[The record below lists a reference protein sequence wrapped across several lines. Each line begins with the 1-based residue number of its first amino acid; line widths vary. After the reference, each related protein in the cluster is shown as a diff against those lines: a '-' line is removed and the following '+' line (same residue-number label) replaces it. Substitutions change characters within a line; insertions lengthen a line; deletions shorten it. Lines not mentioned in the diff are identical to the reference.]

1 MVDDMPACAHEAAIR
16 RLMEG
21 PAYRTMLEV
30 LQNEHERT
38 VADIVTLTEIP
49 SPPFGEGPRAEAYR
63 AMLAAHG
70 LEDVEMDAEGNVFGL
85 RRGVGNGEVVVLA
98 AHLDTVFPAGT
109 DVRVRREGTRLH
121 APGVGDDTRGLAVLL
136 AWLRAMDAAGIT
148 TRADIV
154 VLGDV
159 GEEGPGDLRG
169 VRRFFRDSRYRDRV
183 KAFVTVD
190 GPDMGTLVTGGIAS
204 RRFRATFQGPGGHSL
219 MDFGIVN
226 PMHALAQTVLEL
238 SRVAVPRT
246 PRTTH
251 AATVV
256 SGGTSVNAIPNRA
269 ALEVD
274 LRSESMEE
282 LERLDRRFR
291 AIVAEAV
298 AAENHARS
306 TESGAVTL
314 ELTIIG
320 DRPGG
325 QGDRNGDLVRFALG
339 SLRAHGFAPELVTG
353 STDANIP
360 LSLGIPAICVG
371 SGGEGG
377 RYHSLD
383 EWIDVEPQASVR
395 GMAAGLVTAL
405 AIAGVAGS

>member
-1 MVDDMPACAHEAAIR
+1 MPEDPSAHVHEAAVA

-21 PAYRTMLEV
+21 AAYRTILET
-30 LQNEHERT
+30 LRAEHDRT

-63 AMLAAHG
+63 AMLVAHG

-121 APGVGDDTRGLAVLL
+121 APGVGDDTRSLAVLL
-136 AWLRAMDAAGIT
+136 AWLRAMDAAGIAT
-148 TRADIV
+148 KADIV

-169 VRRFFRDSRYRDRV
+169 VRRFFRESRYRDRV

-190 GPDMGTLVTGGIAS
+190 GPDMDSLVTGGIAS
-204 RRFRATFQGPGGHSL
+204 RRFRATFRGPGGHSL

-238 SRVAVPRT
+238 SRIAVPRA

-256 SGGTSVNAIPNRA
+256 SGGTSVNAIPNGV

-274 LRSESMEE
+274 LRSESMDE

-291 AIVAEAV
+291 AIVTEAV
-298 AAENHARS
+298 EAENHARS
-306 TESGAVTL
+306 TAKGAVTA

-325 QGDRNGDLVRFALG
+325 QGDRGSDLVRFARA
-339 SLRAHGFAPELVTG
+339 SMRAHGFEPELVTG

-383 EWIDVEPQASVR
+383 EWIDVEPEASLR

-405 AIAGVAGS
+405 AVAGMVEA

>member
-1 MVDDMPACAHEAAIR
+1 MPDPTPSSHDAAIR
-16 RLMEG
+16 RLMES
-21 PAYRTMLEV
+21 PAYASMIETLRA
-30 LQNEHERT
+30 EHQRT
-38 VADIVTLTEIP
+38 VDDIVTLTEIP
-49 SPPFGEGPRAEAYR
+49 SPPFGEAPRAEAYR
-63 AMLAAHG
+63 AMLESHG
-70 LEDVEMDAEGNVFGL
+70 LADVEADREGNVFGV
-85 RRGVGNGEVVVLA
+85 RRGSGNGEVVVLA

-109 DVRVRREGTRLH
+109 DVRVRREGTRLL
-121 APGVGDDTRGLAVLL
+121 APGVGDDTRSLAVLL
-136 AWLRAMDAAGIT
+136 AWLRAMDAAGVKT
-148 TRADIV
+148 QADIV

-169 VRRFFRDSRYRDRV
+169 VRRFFAESRYRDRV
-183 KAFVTVD
+183 RAFVTVD
-190 GPDMGTLVTGGIAS
+190 GPDMDTLVTGGIAS
-204 RRFRATFQGPGGHSL
+204 RRFRATFRGPGGHSL
-219 MDFGIVN
+219 MDFGTVN

-256 SGGTSVNAIPNRA
+256 SGGTSVNAIPNAA

-274 LRSESMEE
+274 LRSESMDE

-291 AIVAEAV
+291 AIVAAAV
-298 AAENHARS
+298 EAENHARS
-306 TESGAVTL
+306 TANGAVTV

-325 QGDRNGDLVRFALG
+325 QGDRGSDLVRFALAG
-339 SLRAHGFAPELVTG
+339 MRAHGFEPDLVTS

-360 LSLGIPAICVG
+360 LSLGIPAIRVG
-371 SGGEGG
+371 SGGQGG

-383 EWIDVEPQASVR
+383 EWIDVEPEASVR

-405 AIAGVAGS
+405 AVAGVVEG